1 MMRTNYRTYLNPVN
15 IMKAT
20 VLGKCSIYIDALSK
34 ARPDWALTTT
44 ADMTDTLTRAL
55 KADIIDITNWPKK
68 GGPAIYSGFTFAV
81 NDSTK
86 KQIAKYTKFRESRKA
101 AEQWFDI

>member
-1 MMRTNYRTYLNPVN
+1 MNPVN
-15 IMKAT
+15 IMKAM

-44 ADMTDTLTRAL
+44 ADMTNLL
-55 KADIIDITNWPKK
+55 KRVLKTDIIDVNNWPKN
-68 GGPAIYSGFTFAV
+68 GGLSIYSGFTFAV

-86 KQIAKYTKFRESRKA
+86 KQIDKYTKFREHWKA
-101 AEQWFDI
+101 AEQWFDM